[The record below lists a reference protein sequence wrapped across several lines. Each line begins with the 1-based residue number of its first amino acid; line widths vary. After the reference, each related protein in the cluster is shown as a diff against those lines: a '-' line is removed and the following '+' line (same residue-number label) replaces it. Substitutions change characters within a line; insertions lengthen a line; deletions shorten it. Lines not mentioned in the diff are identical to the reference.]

1 MLNNLK
7 DRTLQND
14 KKCLYFN
21 IGYIKTMKHKQ
32 NSTKIIVKL
41 GAHQTT
47 VSQLPTV
54 ISARITNIYGY
65 NFLTNIYF
73 FRELKR

>member
-21 IGYIKTMKHKQ
+21 TGYIKPMKHKQ
-32 NSTKIIVKL
+32 NSTKLIVKL

-54 ISARITNIYGY
+54 ISERITNIYGY

>member
-14 KKCLYFN
+14 KKCLYLN
-21 IGYIKTMKHKQ
+21 TGYIKTMKHKQ
-32 NSTKIIVKL
+32 NSTKLIVKL
-41 GAHQTT
+41 GAHQTI